1 MFSRQPR
8 GEVVYSG
15 MQICQVGFGLGSI
28 KRRADA
34 DYDNLREIFRV
45 MRQEFQAFSTSNQGA
60 GKAGFLYCFAYFKT
74 VDQLGISVKSGDAPP
89 CV

>member
-1 MFSRQPR
+1 MFSRQSR

-34 DYDNLREIFRV
+34 DYDNFREIFRV
-45 MRQEFQAFSTSNQGA
+45 MRQKFQTFSTSNQGA
-60 GKAGFLYCFAYFKT
+60 GKAGLLHCFAYFKT
-74 VDQLGISVKSGDAPP
+74 VYQLGISVKSGDAPP
-89 CV
+89 RI